1 MVNNYE
7 FRSSFLKGLNVG
19 GGLRYESTII
29 IGYPITLAN
38 ATQVFYDLSN
48 PYHGKGETNFDFW
61 VGYTRKVWRN
71 LEWNIQ
77 INVRNAFVGDE
88 LVPINTQPDGSVAAY
103 RIRPPQTWQVTNSFR
118 F

>member
-1 MVNNYE
+1 
-7 FRSSFLKGLNVG
+7 VG
-19 GGLRYESTII
+19 GGVRYESSIV
-29 IGYPITLAN
+29 IGYPVVNTGGP
-38 ATQVFYDLSN
+38 TVFYDIQH

>member
-1 MVNNYE
+1 VT
-7 FRSSFLKGLNVG
+7 SAS
-19 GGLRYESTII
+19 
-29 IGYPITLAN
+29 
-38 ATQVFYDLSN
+38 ATQVFYDIQH

-77 INVRNAFVGDE
+77 FNVRNAFVGDE
-88 LVPINTQPDGSVAAY
+88 LVPINTQPDGTVAGY
-103 RIRPPQTWQVTNSFR
+103 RIRPPQTWQLSNAIR